1 MNGISLSPVN
11 RLIAVALLAGA
22 AQSAGA
28 VTVVDAVNHLRLDYD
43 ASTIGLFGI
52 PDLSGGSVAW
62 NRTTFDASASRN
74 GTGPVSL
81 SPLTSSTFAFTLTAL
96 DGYTL
101 TSATLF
107 ESGSYTLTGTGTR
120 VLVTG
125 DLKVTP
131 LPGTAVSTSS
141 ISTVDYR
148 SGSGNWTAST
158 PLVTLP
164 LGTVQSLFS
173 VHDQLFARVSGNG
186 TANINKIASIAFSVA
201 PPAPVPEPESYALML
216 AGGFVVAFVAWR
228 RRARD

>member
-62 NRTTFDASASRN
+62 NHTTFDASASRN

-101 TSATLF
+101 TSAVSVNAKVELVRGDKDTGPVPLREADASKVVRFHATLPP
-107 ESGSYTLTGTGTR
+107 
-120 VLVTG
+120 
-125 DLKVTP
+125 D
-131 LPGTAVSTSS
+131 
-141 ISTVDYR
+141 R
-148 SGSGNWTAST
+148 SGMPNRPIVEAS
-158 PLVTLP
+158 
-164 LGTVQSLFS
+164 
-173 VHDQLFARVSGNG
+173 
-186 TANINKIASIAFSVA
+186 
-201 PPAPVPEPESYALML
+201 
-216 AGGFVVAFVAWR
+216 
-228 RRARD
+228 